1 MDTVALTGAVEAGA
15 IVPMLA
21 SSRHFDLQGLTLWIF
36 SLILIGNPTLSYA
49 TSLNQQAKELV
60 LSLELGGATQELGQW
75 SRKELEKNFKHQGN
89 SEQAPDSGKTER
101 WTGILLQ
108 NLIDQGLGSLPPEAK
123 AEVDLV
129 ILKNGA
135 GVQAFIPR
143 AVITKYPLLVAFQK
157 NRAALKNLQTIVP
170 WNSKPKVLE
179 ESLPL
184 SRYFV
189 NGLTRIELANYKEK
203 YGTLLLK
210 RRTDPSAMRGEK
222 LFVQNC
228 VGCHDAGQGP
238 AISEFRNQ
246 GRVRSLASTGH
257 PSVKGNPKLSER
269 DQRAVLNYLE
279 AYRQENAFGI
289 SQAQTGSTSGTVT
302 R

>member
-189 NGLTRIELANYKEK
+189 NGLTRIELANYNPEGKTTTEK
-203 YGTLLLK
+203 VAELRKY
-210 RRTDPSAMRGEK
+210 REDRYEK
-222 LFVQNC
+222 LLDAVYIRRGWNQNG
-228 VGCHDAGQGP
+228 V
-238 AISEFRNQ
+238 
-246 GRVRSLASTGH
+246 
-257 PSVKGNPKLSER
+257 PKIEHLKKLGMDLPEVIEIVAPL
-269 DQRAVLNYLE
+269 Q
-279 AYRQENAFGI
+279 
-289 SQAQTGSTSGTVT
+289 
-302 R
+302 